1 MSILKAKTVFLKI
14 SEKCSF
20 FSPVGR
26 ETHSKHPIRDES
38 LGEKNAE
45 IRKD

>member
-1 MSILKAKTVFLKI
+1 MRILKAKTVFFKI
-14 SEKCSF
+14 SEKCPF

-26 ETHSKHPIRDES
+26 ETHSKHRNRDES